1 TPAAPAPARV
11 CGSERVDQRLRP
23 WPRGARGPRGGPL
36 GRPASLL
43 DRRFQRRRARDP
55 RARRGA
61 RRRRAPLRR
70 GRARIQRALRPSRSR
85 RPPHGGGHLR
95 PPGRGFRGR
104 ARQSPPHPQTG
115 GHRAP
120 RPSLRQPPPR
130 RWRAWAATTPASQDI
145 WSPSFRKAD
154 LTLCRAYATRRP
166 MSPLCALLAAT
177 QLTVFAASSLR
188 DAFLELGRRFE
199 AEHPGVAVSFNFAG
213 SQELRTQIEH
223 GARAD
228 VLASADERHLRAL
241 AEAGL
246 AEAPRSFA
254 RNEPVIVVPSG
265 NPAAI
270 HDLRE

>member
-1 TPAAPAPARV
+1 
-11 CGSERVDQRLRP
+11 
-23 WPRGARGPRGGPL
+23 
-36 GRPASLL
+36 
-43 DRRFQRRRARDP
+43 
-55 RARRGA
+55 
-61 RRRRAPLRR
+61 
-70 GRARIQRALRPSRSR
+70 
-85 RPPHGGGHLR
+85 
-95 PPGRGFRGR
+95 
-104 ARQSPPHPQTG
+104 
-115 GHRAP
+115 
-120 RPSLRQPPPR
+120 
-130 RWRAWAATTPASQDI
+130 
-145 WSPSFRKAD
+145 
-154 LTLCRAYATRRP
+154 

-213 SQELRTQIEH
+213 SQELRTQTEP

-228 VLASADERHLRAL
+228 VLASADGRHLRAL

-270 HDLRE
+270 HDLRDLPRAQRIVVGASDVPIGAYTLRIFEAASARYGHGFRSAVEARIASRELNVRQVLAKVRLGEADAAIVYRTDALAAREAVQTISIPPDLDVVAEYPIPPLPRGAPPPPGPALLRLGL